1 MVALDKKKL
10 KRETQRAQREKFK
23 VRLGELRELI
33 KLARIARREAVQ
45 TVRAECARARV
56 EARLSCQARA
66 QQAKNAGAV
75 IVTER
80 KRELADERGFE
91 RKMQKYEK
99 PGRLRST
106 AGERRAES
114 DDEVRSN
121 LHPTMVPVF
130 DHVHRHIKGSPRISR
145 TESFLQW
152 AEENPDEVI
161 SLQQHDADR
170 YLNQL
175 LAEQARVERQSR
187 GAAVPF

>member
-10 KRETQRAQREKFK
+10 KREIQRAQREKFK
-23 VRLGELRELI
+23 VRLDELRELI
-33 KLARIARREAVQ
+33 KGARAAKRQAVAA
-45 TVRAECARARV
+45 VRTDCARARV

-66 QQAKNAGAV
+66 EQAKHAGAV
-75 IVTER
+75 VITER
-80 KRELADERGFE
+80 QRELNEERGFE
-91 RKMQKYEK
+91 RKMQKHEK
-99 PGRLRST
+99 PSRLRAT

-121 LHPTMVPVF
+121 LHATMVPVF
-130 DHVHRHIKGSPRISR
+130 DHVRRHIKASPRMSR
-145 TESFLQW
+145 TEAFLHW

-161 SLQQHDADR
+161 ELMQHDADR

>member
-1 MVALDKKKL
+1 MALDKKKL
-10 KRETQRAQREKFK
+10 KREIQRAQREKFK

-33 KLARIARREAVQ
+33 KAARVARRDAVQ
-45 TVRAECARARV
+45 SIRIDCARARV

-66 QQAKNAGAV
+66 EQAKHAGAV
-75 IVTER
+75 VINER
-80 KRELADERGFE
+80 QRELDEERGFE
-91 RKMQKYEK
+91 RKMQRHEK
-99 PGRLRST
+99 PSRLRST

-130 DHVHRHIKGSPRISR
+130 DHVRRHIKGGPRMSR
-145 TESFLQW
+145 TEACLHW

-161 SLQQHDADR
+161 GLMQHDADR

-175 LAEQARVERQSR
+175 LAEQARVEKQAR
-187 GAAVPF
+187 GGAVPF

>member
-10 KRETQRAQREKFK
+10 KREIQKAQRATFRS
-23 VRLGELRELI
+23 RLAELRELI
-33 KLARIARREAVQ
+33 KTARWARREAVQ
-45 TVRAECARARV
+45 AVRISCARARV

-66 QQAKNAGAV
+66 EQAKAAGAV
-75 IVTER
+75 AITAR
-80 KRELADERGFE
+80 QRELDEERGFE
-91 RKMQKYEK
+91 QKMQRHEK
-99 PGRLRST
+99 PSRLRST

-130 DHVHRHIKGSPRISR
+130 DHVRRHIKGNARLSR
-145 TESFLQW
+145 TEAFLQW

-161 SLQQHDADR
+161 SLMQHDADR

-175 LAEQARVERQSR
+175 LAEQARVQKQAS
-187 GAAVPF
+187 GGAVPF

>member
-1 MVALDKKKL
+1 MALDKKKL
-10 KRETQRAQREKFK
+10 KREIQRAQREKFK

-33 KLARIARREAVQ
+33 KAARVARRDAVQ
-45 TVRAECARARV
+45 SIRIDCARARV

-66 QQAKNAGAV
+66 EQAKHAGAV
-75 IVTER
+75 VINER
-80 KRELADERGFE
+80 QRELDEERGFE
-91 RKMQKYEK
+91 RKMQRHEK
-99 PGRLRST
+99 PSRLRST

-130 DHVHRHIKGSPRISR
+130 DHVRRHIKASPRMSR
-145 TESFLQW
+145 TEAFLHW

-161 SLQQHDADR
+161 GLMQHDADR

-175 LAEQARVERQSR
+175 LAEQARVEKQAR
-187 GAAVPF
+187 GGAVPF

>member
-33 KLARIARREAVQ
+33 KAARIARREAVQ
-45 TVRAECARARV
+45 AVRADCARARV

-66 QQAKNAGAV
+66 EQAKSAGAV
-75 IVTER
+75 VVTER
-80 KRELADERGFE
+80 KRELDSERSFE
-91 RKMQKYEK
+91 TKMRKHEK
-99 PGRLRST
+99 PSRLRST

-130 DHVHRHIKGSPRISR
+130 DHVRRHIKGGPKISR
-145 TESFLQW
+145 TEAFLHW

-161 SLQQHDADR
+161 TLQQHDADR

-175 LAEQARVERQSR
+175 LAEQVRVERQSR

>member
-10 KRETQRAQREKFK
+10 KREIQKAQRERFK
-23 VRLGELRELI
+23 TRLAELRELI
-33 KLARIARREAVQ
+33 KGARASRRQAVA
-45 TVRAECARARV
+45 TVRTDCARARV

-66 QQAKNAGAV
+66 EQAKHAGAV
-75 IVTER
+75 VITER
-80 KRELADERGFE
+80 QRELDEERGFE
-91 RKMQKYEK
+91 RKMQRHEK
-99 PGRLRST
+99 PSRLRST

-130 DHVHRHIKGSPRISR
+130 DHVRRHIKGGPKISR
-145 TESFLQW
+145 TEAFLQW

-161 SLQQHDADR
+161 GLMQHDADR

-187 GAAVPF
+187 GGAVPF

>member
-1 MVALDKKKL
+1 MALDKKKL
-10 KRETQRAQREKFK
+10 KREIQRAQREKFK

-33 KLARIARREAVQ
+33 KAARVAKREAV
-45 TVRAECARARV
+45 RSIRIDCARARV

-66 QQAKNAGAV
+66 EQAKHAGAV
-75 IVTER
+75 VINER
-80 KRELADERGFE
+80 QRELAEERGFE
-91 RKMQKYEK
+91 QKMQRHEK
-99 PGRLRST
+99 PSRLRST

-130 DHVHRHIKGSPRISR
+130 DHVRRHIKGSPRMSR
-145 TESFLQW
+145 TEAFLHW

-161 SLQQHDADR
+161 GLMQHDADR

-175 LAEQARVERQSR
+175 LAEQARVEKQAR
-187 GAAVPF
+187 GGSVPF

>member
-1 MVALDKKKL
+1 MALDKKKL
-10 KRETQRAQREKFK
+10 KREIQRAQREKFK

-33 KLARIARREAVQ
+33 KAARVAKREAV
-45 TVRAECARARV
+45 RSIRIDCARARV

-66 QQAKNAGAV
+66 EQAKHAGAV
-75 IVTER
+75 VINER
-80 KRELADERGFE
+80 QRELDEERGFE
-91 RKMQKYEK
+91 RKMQRHEK
-99 PGRLRST
+99 PSRLRST

-130 DHVHRHIKGSPRISR
+130 DHVRRHIKASPRMSR
-145 TESFLQW
+145 TEAFLHW

-161 SLQQHDADR
+161 GLMQHDADR

-175 LAEQARVERQSR
+175 LAEQARVEKQAR
-187 GAAVPF
+187 GGAVPF

>member
-10 KRETQRAQREKFK
+10 KREIQKAQREKFK
-23 VRLGELRELI
+23 ARLGELRELI
-33 KLARIARREAVQ
+33 KAARVARREAVHA
-45 TVRAECARARV
+45 VRSDCARARV
-56 EARLSCQARA
+56 EARINCAMRA
-66 QQAKNAGAV
+66 EQAKQAGAV
-75 IVTER
+75 VISER
-80 KRELADERGFE
+80 KTELEAERGFE
-91 RKMQKYEK
+91 RKMQRHEK
-99 PGRLRST
+99 PSRLRAT

-130 DHVHRHIKGSPRISR
+130 DHVRRHIKGSPRMSR
-145 TESFLQW
+145 TEAFLHW

-161 SLQQHDADR
+161 TLQQHDADR

-175 LAEQARVERQSR
+175 LAEQARLERQSR

>member
-10 KRETQRAQREKFK
+10 KREIQKAQREKFRT
-23 VRLGELRELI
+23 RLGELRELI
-33 KLARIARREAVQ
+33 KAARVARREAVH
-45 TVRAECARARV
+45 TVRTDCARARV

-66 QQAKNAGAV
+66 EQAKHAGAV
-75 IVTER
+75 VITER
-80 KRELADERGFE
+80 QRELDDERGFE
-91 RKMQKYEK
+91 RKMQRHEK
-99 PGRLRST
+99 PSRLRAT

-130 DHVHRHIKGSPRISR
+130 DHVRRHIKGSPRMSR
-145 TESFLQW
+145 TEAFLHW

-161 SLQQHDADR
+161 TLQQHDADR

-175 LAEQARVERQSR
+175 LAEQARVEKQAR
-187 GAAVPF
+187 GGAVPF

>member
-1 MVALDKKKL
+1 MALDKKKL
-10 KRETQRAQREKFK
+10 KREIQRAQREKFK

-33 KLARIARREAVQ
+33 KAARVARRDAVQ
-45 TVRAECARARV
+45 SVRIDCARARV

-66 QQAKNAGAV
+66 EQAKHAGAV
-75 IVTER
+75 VISER
-80 KRELADERGFE
+80 QRELDEERGFE
-91 RKMQKYEK
+91 RKMQRHEK
-99 PGRLRST
+99 PSRLRST

-130 DHVHRHIKGSPRISR
+130 DHVRRHIKGGPRMSR
-145 TESFLQW
+145 TEAFLHW

-161 SLQQHDADR
+161 GLMQHDADR

-175 LAEQARVERQSR
+175 LAEQARVEKQAR
-187 GAAVPF
+187 GGAVPF

>member
-1 MVALDKKKL
+1 MALDKKKL
-10 KRETQRAQREKFK
+10 KREIQRAQREKFK

-33 KLARIARREAVQ
+33 KAARVAKREAV
-45 TVRAECARARV
+45 RSIRIDCARARV

-66 QQAKNAGAV
+66 EQAKHAGAV
-75 IVTER
+75 VINER
-80 KRELADERGFE
+80 QRELAEERGFE
-91 RKMQKYEK
+91 QKMQRHEK
-99 PGRLRST
+99 PSRLRST

-130 DHVHRHIKGSPRISR
+130 DHVRRHIKGSPRMSR
-145 TESFLQW
+145 TEAFLHW

-161 SLQQHDADR
+161 GLMQHDADR

-175 LAEQARVERQSR
+175 LAEQARVEKQAR
-187 GAAVPF
+187 GGAVPF

>member
-1 MVALDKKKL
+1 MALDKKKL
-10 KRETQRAQREKFK
+10 KREIQRAQREKFK

-33 KLARIARREAVQ
+33 KAARVARRDAVQ
-45 TVRAECARARV
+45 SIRIDCARARV

-66 QQAKNAGAV
+66 EQAKHAGAV
-75 IVTER
+75 VINER
-80 KRELADERGFE
+80 QRELEEERGFE
-91 RKMQKYEK
+91 RKMQKHEK
-99 PGRLRST
+99 PSRLRST

-130 DHVHRHIKGSPRISR
+130 DHVRRHIKGGPRMSR
-145 TESFLQW
+145 TEAFLHW

-161 SLQQHDADR
+161 GLMQHDADR

-175 LAEQARVERQSR
+175 LAEQARVEKQAR
-187 GAAVPF
+187 GGAVPF